1 MPDPLRRVAAA
12 HASIGQLRRHMFDD
26 VDEVRGGFRWYG
38 HVDHPKVTF
47 ASDYLL

>member
-12 HASIGQLRRHMFDD
+12 HASGQLRRLMFDD
-26 VDEVRGGFRWYG
+26 VDEVRGGFRRWYG